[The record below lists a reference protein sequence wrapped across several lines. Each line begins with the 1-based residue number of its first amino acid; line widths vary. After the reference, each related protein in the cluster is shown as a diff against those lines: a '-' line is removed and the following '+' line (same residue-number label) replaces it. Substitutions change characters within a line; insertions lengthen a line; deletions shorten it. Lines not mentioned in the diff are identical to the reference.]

1 MNKPI
6 ALIILDGWGH
16 REGKEHNAIADAK
29 TPFFDAL
36 WHKYPHALL
45 NASEEHVGLPTG
57 TIGNSE
63 IGHMTMGA
71 GRVIDTDLVRIS
83 KAIKENKLLENDSIQ
98 KLFEHIKKNN
108 SSLHLIGMVSPAGV
122 HSHQEHLYGVLDA
135 AKQSGITKVVIHA
148 FTDGRDSPPKSNAG
162 YLKELETV
170 LEKAGIGHIA
180 TVTGR
185 YFGMDRD
192 KNWQRTEKA
201 EKALF
206 NAEGERVTGLKAS
219 DILQGK
225 YQQGIIDE
233 YVEPIVFLDSDGKHY
248 SIADNDGIFF
258 FNFRSDR
265 PRQLS
270 YKIME
275 RAKKQNLFFVTMTQY
290 DPNIECLVAFPPE
303 KPDTTLAAEISKA
316 GLKQS
321 HIAETEK
328 YAHVTFFFNGGKQDT
343 HPGERHFLIDSQK
356 VATHDLAP
364 EMRAKEIADRSISSI
379 NEGDDFLVINFAN
392 ADMVGHTANKPA
404 IITAVETVD
413 TELKRVVE
421 AVLDKGGIAI
431 VTADHGNAEQNID
444 ATTGELHTA
453 HTLNLVPFIIV
464 SSDLTIQSV
473 AKNPSP
479 QGSLANIAPTI
490 LQLLEIKNPVSMT
503 GESLLS

>member
-1 MNKPI
+1 M
-6 ALIILDGWGH
+6 
-16 REGKEHNAIADAK
+16 
-29 TPFFDAL
+29 
-36 WHKYPHALL
+36 
-45 NASEEHVGLPTG
+45 GLPEG

-83 KAIKENKLLENDSIQ
+83 KAIKENKLLENDSIK
-98 KLFEHIKKNN
+98 KLFVHIKKNN

-122 HSHQEHLYGVLDA
+122 HSHQEHLYGILEA
-135 AKQSGITKVVIHA
+135 AKQAGINKVIIHA
-148 FTDGRDSPPKSNAG
+148 FTDGRDSPPKENYK
-162 YLKELETV
+162 YLKELEDV
-170 LEKAGIGHIA
+170 IEKAGIGRVA

-185 YFGMDRD
+185 YFAMDRD

-206 NAEGERVTGLKAS
+206 EGEGKKVSGSRPSDVLKKSYDDGAM
-219 DILQGK
+219 
-225 YQQGIIDE
+225 DE
-233 YVEPIVFLDSDGKHY
+233 YLEPMVFLDQDGKHY
-248 SIADNDGIFF
+248 SIADGDGIFF

-275 RAKKQNLFFVTMTQY
+275 RAKKQNLFFVTMTEY
-290 DPNIECLVAFPPE
+290 DPKIECLVAFPPE

-343 HPGERHFLIDSQK
+343 HPEERHFLIESRK

-364 EMRAKEIADRSISSI
+364 EMRAKEIADKAIDCI

-404 IITAVETVD
+404 IIKAVEIVD
-413 TELKRVVE
+413 GELKRVVDE
-421 AVLDKGGIAI
+421 VISKGGVAI
-431 VTADHGNAEQNID
+431 VTADHGNAEQNVD
-444 ATTGELHTA
+444 ESGELHTA
-453 HTLNLVPFIIV
+453 HTLNLVPFIIA
-464 SSDLTIQSV
+464 STNLTIQIRQL
-473 AKNPSP
+473 AEKNPLSSHKYELRDP
-479 QGSLANIAPTI
+479 SARSDKSELSRDDNSGYGSLADIAPTV
-490 LQLLEIKNPVSMT
+490 LELLKIKKPVSMT
-503 GESLLS
+503 GEGLIIE